1 MEHVVL
7 CHPQSLGL
15 ELQSNRPAF
24 CALPGTEDSRR
35 PGSHHKNSS
44 EERLFSA
51 GPRSLALSMDNYPSL
66 QNHRSSV
73 QVTLSMNLHSYAM
86 ADHPTCAFNY
96 EDLRDSRLMYNQ
108 PSLEVLPLRK
118 QFQNS
123 FIIAANPQQL
133 RDHSCRPLSGT
144 FSLCNVYSAHSF
156 GEGEAKHADPRDI
169 RDQQ

>member
-73 QVTLSMNLHSYAM
+73 RVTLSMNLHSYAM

-96 EDLRDSRLMYNQ
+96 EDLCDSRLMYNQ
-108 PSLEVLPLRK
+108 SAIFRSTAPAQALVLSSFRTHSSL
-118 QFQNS
+118 
-123 FIIAANPQQL
+123 QQ
-133 RDHSCRPLSGT
+133 
-144 FSLCNVYSAHSF
+144 
-156 GEGEAKHADPRDI
+156 I
-169 RDQQ
+169 RSS